1 MRDEDLRAALASWLQ
16 PARDVRPPDI
26 SVIRRRLR
34 RRRTHVAAASVIALA
49 VVAGL
54 TSGIRLTAGRSSS
67 ATARPADTAAMQSGT
82 GACTSMRA
90 FWSDQVADTMQG
102 AVYALVFRNT
112 AARSCVIEGWPKVT
126 VRGPTFLTR
135 LHAIDAAASDGG
147 PIQVTRVTL
156 RPGAD
161 AAATVQI
168 GSPVNAAN
176 CAAPT
181 WSVTPPGGR
190 GITIVSE
197 APAPAG
203 HQQPAGPTGLCADD
217 SIEVSPVY
225 PGDQPIT
232 GPYPPQPAPATSP
245 LYPPAAGPE
254 PPPCAAAALRA
265 RVTGTETSQDGSFV
279 VLRLSVS
286 GHGCTLRGAV
296 ATIRLHEAG
305 GADPMGKIF
314 STPKSLTASRSV
326 LVTYGS
332 TAAAPVALP
341 LSEQTSA
348 AVALLLPRAGAPA
361 CGRLTSVTIYPGSV
375 GLGPGLNIG
384 IGEALQVCGTPLVL
398 GFLPASPAGV
408 AVATA
413 RQALQAAARKGL

>member
-16 PARDVRPPDI
+16 SARDVRPPDLT
-26 SVIRRRLR
+26 VIRRRLR
-34 RRRTHVAAASVIALA
+34 RRRTRVAAASVVALA
-49 VVAGL
+49 VVASL
-54 TSGIRLTAGRSSS
+54 TSGIRLTAGRSSP
-67 ATARPADTAAMQSGT
+67 ATARPADTAAIQSGT
-82 GACTSMRA
+82 SACTSMHV

-112 AARSCVIEGWPKVT
+112 AARLCVIEGWPKVT
-126 VRGPTFLTR
+126 VRGPAFLTS
-135 LHAIDAAASDGG
+135 LHAIDAAAGDGG
-147 PIQVTRVTL
+147 PIEATRVTL

-190 GITIVSE
+190 GITILPE

-225 PGDQPIT
+225 PGDQPQT
-232 GPYPPQPAPATSP
+232 GPYPPPPGPTTSP
-245 LYPPAAGPE
+245 FYPQAASPE
-254 PPPCAAAALRA
+254 PPACAATALRA
-265 RVTGTETSQDGSFV
+265 RVTDTETSQDGSFV

-286 GHGCTLRGAV
+286 GHRCTLRRAI
-296 ATIRLHEAG
+296 ATVRLHEAD

-314 STPKSLTASRSV
+314 STPQSVSASRSV

-341 LSEQTSA
+341 LSERTSA
-348 AVALLLPRAGAPA
+348 AVALLLPLASAPA
-361 CGRLTSVTIYPGSV
+361 CRRLTSVTIYPGSV
-375 GLGPGLNIG
+375 GLGPGLIVG
-384 IGEALQVCGTPLVL
+384 IGGALQVCGTPLVL
-398 GFLPASPAGV
+398 GFLSASPAGV